1 MSLTQSSLV
10 RREIINS
17 AETLVI
23 KVGTSVVAGEDGGLD
38 EQRITQLADEIH
50 AFHEAG
56 KRVVLVSSGAVG
68 AGIRKLGWT
77 SRPSDVAQLQ
87 AVAAVGQTRLVE
99 IYERLF
105 RRHDRHAAQVLLT
118 ADDLEKRERYLNLCN
133 TINALF
139 QMGAVPVINENDTVA
154 VDELMATFGDNDRLA
169 AGVANAFRAA
179 LLIILSD
186 VEGLYDG
193 DPDIE
198 GTRIIPTVDEVNRE
212 IEALVLSG
220 RGTGRGGM
228 SSKLEA
234 ARQVTAAGGTVI
246 VASGRRPGILA
257 QILDGAEVGT
267 LFLAKGKIVPSRK
280 RWAVFSTQP
289 TGRIHVDQGA
299 CRALIEKGRSLLSVG
314 VVKTTGEFR
323 KGDVVSIISPD
334 GSEVARGLTNY
345 HSEEVRQIRGM
356 KSEQIARVLKHR
368 PYLEVLHRDNLIVL
382 TNGEPT
388 DLRSNDTASNETA
401 SNETASNE
409 TANSAAQPAAQPTDQ
424 PTDTP

>member
-87 AVAAVGQTRLVE
+87 AVAAIGQTRLVE

-193 DPDIE
+193 DPDNQ
-198 GTRIIPTVDEVNRE
+198 GTRLIPTVDEVNQE
-212 IEALVLSG
+212 IDALVLRG

-246 VASGRRPGILA
+246 VASGSRPGILA
-257 QILDGAEVGT
+257 QILDGVEVGT

-280 RWAVFSTQP
+280 RWTVFSTQP
-289 TGRIHVDQGA
+289 TGTIHIDHGA
-299 CRALIEKGRSLLSVG
+299 SRALIEKGRSLLAVG

-345 HSEEVRQIRGM
+345 QSEEVSQILGM
-356 KSEQIARVLKHR
+356 KSEQIARVLGHR
-368 PYLEVLHRDNLIVL
+368 PYREVLHRDNLIVL
-382 TNGEPT
+382 TNGEPP
-388 DLRSNDTASNETA
+388 DPRSTIAKPNDSAADHAANP
-401 SNETASNE
+401 
-409 TANSAAQPAAQPTDQ
+409 TANPTAQPTAQ
-424 PTDTP
+424 PNDDTP